1 VARST
6 GFGRSVVSKEG
17 LDDRVF
23 GFAATPYSRFEN
35 LSYADFRQL
44 AGDPSLSR
52 YEKIG
57 FPDSYRAGK
66 EEAIF
71 ADIECKLPSLRRPG
85 RVVLDIGPGCSGLPH
100 MLIGLCERQE
110 HRLVLADSAEM
121 LDHLPDKPFIE
132 KHACYFPD
140 CAGLFERY
148 SGRVDTILAY
158 SILHYV
164 FDEGNIFRFLDKAMQ
179 LLASGGEM
187 LIGDVPNVSKRKR
200 FFVTAAGAQYHR
212 QFTGR
217 DEDPPLEFLRV
228 EDGKIDDAVLVGL
241 MLRARAAGC
250 DAYLLPQA
258 DDLPLANRRE
268 DLLVRKP

>member
-1 VARST
+1 MTAPAQSP
-6 GFGRSVVSKEG
+6 
-17 LDDRVF
+17 
-23 GFAATPYSRFEN
+23 AAASPYAKFEH
-35 LSYADFRQL
+35 LTYTDFRLL
-44 AGDPSLSR
+44 AADSSLSK

-71 ADIECKLPSLRRPG
+71 RDIVVKLPALRQPG
-85 RVVLDIGPGCSGLPH
+85 RVILDIGPGCSDLPH
-100 MLIGLCERQE
+100 MLIDLCREQG
-110 HRLVLADSAEM
+110 HTLLLADSAEM
-121 LDHLPDKPFIE
+121 LAHLPQTPFIE

-140 CAGLFERY
+140 CPALFEGYR
-148 SGRVDTILAY
+148 GRVDVIIAY
-158 SILHYV
+158 SVLHYV
-164 FDEGNIFRFLDKAMQ
+164 FVEGNLFDFLDKGMQ
-179 LLASGGEM
+179 LLAPGGAM

-200 FFVTAAGAQYHR
+200 FFATPAGTAYHR

-217 DEDPPLEFLRV
+217 DEDPAVDFLRV
-228 EDGKIDDAVLVGL
+228 EDGKIDDGVLLGL
-241 MLRARAAGC
+241 LLRARAAGC